1 MAEILRDAIVL
12 ATTAAMKARDKRR
25 VAAFRLV
32 NAELKR
38 VEIDERR
45 ELVDDDVIAILN
57 RMLKQRADSLEMF
70 EKAGRDDLA
79 DQERFEIALV
89 KEFMPEALSIEEVQA
104 AIAAAIEETGAAE
117 MRDMGKVMD
126 ALKDRLRGRA
136 DMSAVSGIVR
146 ERLSG

>member
-45 ELVDDDVIAILN
+45 ALVDDDVIAILN

-104 AIAAAIEETGAAE
+104 AIAAAIEETGAVE
-117 MRDMGKVMD
+117 MRDMGKVMG

>member
-45 ELVDDDVIAILN
+45 ELDDDDVIAILN

-104 AIAAAIEETGAAE
+104 AIAAAIEETGAVE
-117 MRDMGKVMD
+117 MRDMGKVMG